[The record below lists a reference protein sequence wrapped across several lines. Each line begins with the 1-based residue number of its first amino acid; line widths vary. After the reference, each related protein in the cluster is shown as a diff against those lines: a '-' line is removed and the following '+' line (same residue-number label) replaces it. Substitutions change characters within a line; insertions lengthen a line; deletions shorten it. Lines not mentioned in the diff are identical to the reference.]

1 MNWFIVKIVYEI
13 ICGDGRHA
21 AQFDEQLRLVQ
32 AGSLADAFQL
42 ANAIGQQEALCFQ
55 NAKQQLVQWK
65 FLAVP
70 EVFPLVDL
78 IHGAEIFS
86 RIREVDHVSEYK
98 EVLHSRANRLSQ
110 NQLTCQPY
118 HFLT

>member
-13 ICGDGRHA
+13 ICGDGRHT
-21 AQFDEQLRLVQ
+21 AQFDEQLRLLYAV
-32 AGSLADAFQL
+32 SLADAFQQ
-42 ANAIGQQEALCFQ
+42 ATAIGQQEALNFH
-55 NAKQQLVQWK
+55 NNKLQLVQWK

-70 EVFPLVDL
+70 EVFPMVDL

-86 RIREVDHVSEYK
+86 RIREVDHVQEYK
-98 EVLHSRANRLSQ
+98 QVLYARANRLSQ
-110 NQLTCQPY
+110 NQATCQPY